1 VILRLAVRSLAL
13 RPLRT
18 AVLAIGFGLAIAV
31 MAELLGVG
39 AVILEQAH
47 APALV
52 GGGDIV
58 VTGGFGPLESA
69 RFVMSSVLGSDRFR
83 KRIRAVSPSRTS
95 TLYLLRDGTTLPVS
109 VRGGIPS
116 REAAVGDPEVD
127 RQPSWIDTTGDQRWI
142 SPGPGEIL
150 RAMDRFHPLPARI
163 EPSRFDDTSWAEWLY
178 FNGRSSDGSLRF
190 YVTFL
195 AAGPRDR
202 SGTRP
207 MFVRLQL
214 NRGGTTTNYSAAGD
228 VDGRELLE
236 RAPDLDVAGN
246 RVRLDDE
253 GNYRITLSLAREP
266 LGPSAT
272 SDPQSS
278 IGNPQSAIRSPQSR
292 MPHPQSRLE
301 GELTLTPAASRSI
314 PPAEI
319 PGARG
324 WVSGYVVPVLSG
336 TFSGRMRIGA
346 EDVQVDGAAGY
357 HDHNWGFW
365 EGVQWQWG
373 QVAGGGVSIVYGRVF
388 PPADVADRNR
398 IPGFLGVIGTDG
410 PIAFST
416 DVSIR
421 EEDQGGTPRAITVES
436 RDRRVR
442 LTLRLSVSE
451 SVRTAMGLTRG
462 PGGTMTFLQLGGE
475 YRVSGRAGEV
485 DLNFTARGSAETFRP
500 NPQSPIPNPQSP
512 IPNPLSWAA
521 CSP

>member
-1 VILRLAVRSLAL
+1 VILRLAVRSLTL

-39 AVILEQAH
+39 EVILEQAH
-47 APALV
+47 APALA

-58 VTGGFGPLESA
+58 VTGWFGPLESA

-83 KRIRAVSPSRTS
+83 RRMRAASPSRTS
-95 TLYLLRDGTTLPVS
+95 TLYLLHDGTNIPVS

-116 REAAVGDPEVD
+116 REAAVGDPEID
-127 RQPSWIDTTGDQRWI
+127 GQASWIDAARDERWV
-142 SPGPGEIL
+142 SPGPAEIL
-150 RAMDRFHPLPARI
+150 RAMDRFHPLPFDSRAIDAIAQDRPART
-163 EPSRFDDTSWAEWLY
+163 EPPSFDVTTWAEWLY
-178 FNGRSSDGSLRF
+178 FNGRSPDGSLRF
-190 YVTFL
+190 YLTFL

-207 MFVRLQL
+207 MFVRMQL
-214 NRGGTTTNYSAAGD
+214 NRGGTATNYFAAGD
-228 VDGRELLE
+228 VDGRELLA
-236 RAPDLDVAGN
+236 RAPDLDVLGN

-253 GNYRITLSLAREP
+253 GNYRITLSLAR
-266 LGPSAT
+266 
-272 SDPQSS
+272 QSP
-278 IGNPQSAIRSPQSR
+278 IPN
-292 MPHPQSRLE
+292 PQSRLE

-319 PGARG
+319 HGARG

-336 TFSGRMRIGA
+336 TFSGRMRVGG
-346 EDVQVDGAAGY
+346 EDLQIDGAAGY

-398 IPGFLGVIGTDG
+398 VPGFLGVLGPDG

-416 DVSIR
+416 NVVIH
-421 EEDQGGTPRAITVES
+421 EDDQDGTLRAITVES
-436 RDRRVR
+436 RDRRLP
-442 LTLRLSVSE
+442 LTLRLAVTE
-451 SVRTAMGLTRG
+451 SLRTPMALTRG
-462 PGGTMTFLQLGGE
+462 PGGKMTFLQLGGE
-475 YRVSGRAGEV
+475 YRVTGRAGEV
-485 DLNFTARGSAETFRP
+485 DVNFTARGSAETFRY
-500 NPQSPIPNPQSP
+500 
-512 IPNPLSWAA
+512 
-521 CSP
+521 